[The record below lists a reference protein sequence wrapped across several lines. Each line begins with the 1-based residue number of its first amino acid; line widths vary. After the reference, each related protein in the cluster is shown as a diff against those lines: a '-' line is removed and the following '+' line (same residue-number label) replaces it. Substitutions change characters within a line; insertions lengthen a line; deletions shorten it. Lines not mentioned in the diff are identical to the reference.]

1 MSENSLFLDR
11 KKSPRISNFW
21 LCVLIQTVDGKISAD
36 LFVVKEGLF
45 SVRIHYAV
53 ETEIL
58 KVQRHPVTNENQ

>member
-1 MSENSLFLDR
+1 M
-11 KKSPRISNFW
+11 
-21 LCVLIQTVDGKISAD
+21 LIQTVDGKISAD
-36 LFVVKEGLF
+36 LFVVKKGLF